1 MLNIFLQLTINE
13 IFFCLETTQQELEL
27 VKKEKDEMERKKDDE
42 IARLNR
48 ALENMDRQYR
58 DILSVNILH
67 TYRASINS
75 S

>member
-42 IARLNR
+42 IAR
-48 ALENMDRQYR
+48 
-58 DILSVNILH
+58 
-67 TYRASINS
+67 
-75 S
+75 